1 MNNLKLFREVPLG
14 LSFHSHDETLRFSAF
29 DIERNR
35 LFFLS
40 SHNFIYTSHLSSFH
54 EKGAWS
60 NSTLTADVTSV
71 DLEPADLVTSF
82 EYIMEKEALLLGT
95 SNGLLLLYNVDA
107 NATEIVGKV
116 DGGVN
121 CISLSP
127 DGELV
132 ATITGFGQIL
142 VMTHDWDLLYETPL
156 DDLPEDYH
164 VNEENFLPGRLKQH
178 PISWR
183 GDGKYFATM
192 SDVCGSDSL
201 HRKLKFWE
209 RDSGALLASSEAK
222 AFAGEV
228 LEWMPSG
235 AKVAAVYDRKAEN
248 ECPSIV
254 FFERNGLERSKFSI
268 NEGINAKV
276 KFLKWNCSSDLLA
289 GVVECENYDAI
300 KIWYFSN
307 NHWYL
312 KHEIRYLKQDEVRII
327 WDPAKPLQLI
337 CWTLGGQVT
346 VYNFVWI
353 TAVVDNSTAL
363 VIDGSN
369 IHVTPLSLSL
379 IPPPMYLFSLKF
391 SSNVRGMAVYCKNS
405 KNQLA
410 AFLSDGS
417 VCVVE
422 LPSIETWEEL
432 EGKEFSI
439 ESSHTE
445 MVFGSI
451 LHLVWLDSRTLLAV
465 SHYGFSHSND
475 LFQTSLNEGG
485 LQGFYLQEIELEC
498 SEDLV
503 PGLLTCSGWH
513 ATVSKRNALEEMII
527 GIAPNPAAKCS
538 AYMQFSG
545 GKVIKY
551 ISKSGISGGSPEQE
565 YQGFSAPCPWM
576 SVALVGSAS
585 PSKPVLFGL
594 DEIGR
599 LHASGRIVCNNCT
612 SFSFYSNLADQVIT
626 HLILATKQDLLFI
639 VDIVDIFHGELDS
652 KYGNFV
658 HVNSRKKEENEN
670 YMNIWERGAK
680 IVGVLHGDEAA
691 IILQTT
697 RGNLECIYPRKL
709 VLVSTINAL
718 VQKRFRDALLMVRR
732 HRIDFNVIVDYCGWQ
747 AFSQSAPEFVRQ
759 NENIIEKLYKN
770 HVSVPCPE
778 AANAMLV
785 GGLQNCPAGN
795 KISSVL
801 MAIRKALEDHYT
813 ESPARELCILT
824 TLARSDPP
832 LLEDALKRIK
842 VIREKELSHADDQGR
857 MSYPSA
863 EEALKHLLW
872 LADPDAVY
880 EAALGLYDL
889 NLAAI
894 VALNA
899 QKDPKEFLPFLQELE
914 RIPTLIMQYN
924 IDLRL
929 KRFEKALRHIAS
941 AGDSYYDDC
950 MTLVKK
956 NPQLFPLALQLFT
969 DPAKRMPFL
978 EAWGDQLSDEKCFED
993 AATIYLSCFNLD
1005 KALKSY
1011 RAINNWSGVL
1021 TVAGFL
1027 NMGKD
1032 EILNLASELCE
1043 ELQALGKPGEAAKI
1057 ALEYCGDV
1065 NTGVNL
1071 LISARDWE
1079 EALRVVFMHRREDL
1093 IKAVKDASVECA
1105 NTLINEYE
1113 EGLEKVGKYLAR
1125 YLAVRQRRLLL
1136 KAKLQSEELAAS
1148 DLDDDAASEASSNFS
1163 GMSAYTTGTRK
1174 SSAASTCTASTKAR
1188 DSRRQRKRGKIRP
1201 GSPGEEMAL
1210 VEHLK
1215 SMSLTVEARH
1225 ELKSLLISLMMF
1237 GEGETARKL
1246 QQMGENFQLS
1256 QMAAVRLAEDTI
1268 SNDTINEHAHTLE
1281 QYTRKVAI
1289 KWFSNT
1295 NKLSLPALPATQENG
1310 SYASEYAIQ
1319 VYNTNMVTVYA
1330 SFES

>member
-1 MNNLKLFREVPLG
+1 
-14 LSFHSHDETLRFSAF
+14 
-29 DIERNR
+29 
-35 LFFLS
+35 
-40 SHNFIYTSHLSSFH
+40 
-54 EKGAWS
+54 
-60 NSTLTADVTSV
+60 
-71 DLEPADLVTSF
+71 
-82 EYIMEKEALLLGT
+82 
-95 SNGLLLLYNVDA
+95 
-107 NATEIVGKV
+107 
-116 DGGVN
+116 
-121 CISLSP
+121 
-127 DGELV
+127 
-132 ATITGFGQIL
+132 
-142 VMTHDWDLLYETPL
+142 
-156 DDLPEDYH
+156 
-164 VNEENFLPGRLKQH
+164 
-178 PISWR
+178 
-183 GDGKYFATM
+183 M
-192 SDVCGSDSL
+192 SDACGSDSL
-201 HRKLKFWE
+201 LKKLKVWE

-222 AFAGEV
+222 AFAGAV

-235 AKVAAVYDRKAEN
+235 AKIAAVYDRKAEN

-268 NEGINAKV
+268 NEGINANL

-289 GVVECENYDAI
+289 GVVEFENYDAI

-312 KHEIRYLKQDEVRII
+312 KHEIRYLKQDEVRFI

-346 VYNFVWI
+346 VYSFVWI
-353 TAVVDNSTAL
+353 TAVMENSIAL

-379 IPPPMYLFSLKF
+379 MPPPMYLFSLKF
-391 SSNVRGMAVYCKNS
+391 SSHVGGMAVYCKNS

-417 VCVVE
+417 LCVVE

-432 EGKEFSI
+432 EGKEFSV
-439 ESSHTE
+439 EACHSET
-445 MVFGSI
+445 VFGSI
-451 LHLVWLDSRTLLAV
+451 LHLVWLDSHKLLAV

-485 LQGFYLQEIELEC
+485 FRGFYLQEMELEC

-513 ATVSKRNALEEMII
+513 ATVSKQNTLEDLVI
-527 GIAPNPAAKCS
+527 GITPNPTGKCS

-545 GKVIKY
+545 GDIQEY
-551 ISKSGISGGSPEQE
+551 LSRFGISRGSVEQA
-565 YQGFSAPCPWM
+565 YQGFSSACPWL
-576 SVALVGSAS
+576 SVVLVGSGGQ
-585 PSKPVLFGL
+585 SKPVLFGL

-599 LHASGRIVCNNCT
+599 LHANGGIVCNNCS
-612 SFSFYSNLADQVIT
+612 SFLFYSNLADQVTT

-639 VDIVDIFHGELDS
+639 VDIGDIFNGELDS

-658 HVNSRKKEENEN
+658 HINSRKKEENEKHI
-670 YMNIWERGAK
+670 NIWERGAK

-709 VLVSTINAL
+709 VLVSIINAL

-747 AFSQSAPEFVRQ
+747 AFSESASEFVRQ
-759 NENIIEKLYKN
+759 VNNLGYITEFVCSVKNENIIEKLYKN
-770 HVSVPCPE
+770 YISVPHPE
-778 AANAMLV
+778 VANVLLV
-785 GGLQNCPAGN
+785 GGLQSCPAGN
-795 KISSVL
+795 KVSSIL
-801 MAIRKALEDHYT
+801 MAIRKALEDHLT
-813 ESPARELCILT
+813 ECPARELCILT

-842 VIREKELSHADDQGR
+842 IIREKELSHADDRGR
-857 MSYPSA
+857 ISYPSA

-872 LADPDAVY
+872 LADSDAVY

-914 RIPTLIMQYN
+914 RMPTLLMQYN

-950 MTLVKK
+950 MTLVKT
-956 NPQLFPLALQLFT
+956 NPQLFPLALQLFN

-978 EAWGDQLSDEKCFED
+978 EAWGDYLSDEKCFGD
-993 AATIYLSCFNLD
+993 AATIYLSCFSLD

-1027 NMGKD
+1027 NLGKD
-1032 EILNLASELCE
+1032 EVLHLASELCE

-1065 NTGVNL
+1065 NNGVNL

-1093 IKAVKDASVECA
+1093 IKAVKNASVECA
-1105 NTLINEYE
+1105 STLISEYE

-1136 KAKLQSEELAAS
+1136 AAKLQAEELAAS

-1163 GMSAYTTGTRK
+1163 GMSAYTTGTRR
-1174 SSAASTCTASTKAR
+1174 SSAASISSTTTSKAR
-1188 DSRRQRKRGKIRP
+1188 DTRRQRKRGKIRP
-1201 GSPGEEMAL
+1201 GSPDEELAL

-1215 SMSLTVEARH
+1215 GMSLTVEARR
-1225 ELKSLLISLMMF
+1225 ELKSLLVSLMMF

-1256 QMAAVRLAEDTI
+1256 QMAAVRLAEDTM
-1268 SNDTINEHAHTLE
+1268 SNDTINEYAHTLE
-1281 QYTRKVAI
+1281 QYTRKVRIEMHNSEALSWRI
-1289 KWFSNT
+1289 KMF
-1295 NKLSLPALPATQENG
+1295 LSYE
-1310 SYASEYAIQ
+1310 
-1319 VYNTNMVTVYA
+1319 
-1330 SFES
+1330 

>member
-1 MNNLKLFREVPLG
+1 MKNLNLFREVPLI
-14 LSFHSHDETLRFSAF
+14 LRLTSDDETFRFAAL

-40 SHNFIYTSHLSSFH
+40 SHNFIYTYHLSSFH
-54 EKGAWS
+54 DKEAWS
-60 NSTLTADVTSV
+60 NNSLLSTDYGIV
-71 DLEPADLVTSF
+71 DLEPDDSVTSF
-82 EYIMEKEALLLGT
+82 DYLMEKEALLLGT
-95 SNGLLLLYNVDA
+95 SNGLLLLYDVDA
-107 NATEIVGKV
+107 NATQVVGNL

-127 DGELV
+127 DGELL
-132 ATITGFGQIL
+132 AIITGFGQIL

-156 DDLPEDYH
+156 VDDDDDEGHH
-164 VNEENFLPGRLKQH
+164 VNGENFLEGGFEQH
-178 PISWR
+178 QISWR

-192 SDVCGSDSL
+192 SVCSSNL
-201 HRKLKFWE
+201 LRKLKVWD
-209 RDSGALLASSEAK
+209 RDSGALLASSEEK
-222 AFAGEV
+222 TFAGAV

-235 AKVAAVYDRKAEN
+235 AKIAAVYDRKAEN

-268 NEGINAKV
+268 GEGVNAKV

-289 GVVECENYDAI
+289 GVVECESYDAV

-307 NHWYL
+307 NHWYV
-312 KHEIRYLKQDEVRII
+312 KHEIRYLKQDEVRFV
-327 WDPAKPLQLI
+327 WNQEKPLQLI

-353 TAVVDNSTAL
+353 TAVTDNSIAL
-363 VIDGSN
+363 VTDGPN

-379 IPPPMYLFSLKF
+379 MPPPMYLFSLKF
-391 SSNVRGMAVYCKNS
+391 SSHVRGTAVYCKNS
-405 KNQLA
+405 KNKLA

-417 VCVVE
+417 LCVVE

-432 EGKEFSI
+432 EGKEFNV
-439 ESSHTE
+439 EASHTE

-451 LHLVWLDSRTLLAV
+451 LHLVWLDSHTLLSV

-475 LFQTSLNEGG
+475 LFKTSLNKDA
-485 LQGFYLQEIELEC
+485 LQGFFLQEIELEC
-498 SEDLV
+498 SEDIV

-513 ATVSKRNALEEMII
+513 ATVSKQNTLKELVI
-527 GIAPNPAAKCS
+527 GIAPNPASKSS
-538 AYMQFSG
+538 AFMQFSG
-545 GKVIKY
+545 GKIKEY
-551 ISKSGISGGSPEQE
+551 LSKMGTGGGSLEQE
-565 YQGFSAPCPWM
+565 FQGFSAACPWM
-576 SVALVGSAS
+576 GVALVGSVGQ
-585 PSKPVLFGL
+585 SKPVLFGL

-599 LHASGRIVCNNCT
+599 VHTSGGIVVGNNCS
-612 SFSFYSNLADQVIT
+612 SFSFYSNLADEVIT
-626 HLILATKQDLLFI
+626 HLLLATKQDLLFI
-639 VDIVDIFHGELDS
+639 VDIVDIFNGELDS

-658 HVNSRKKEENEN
+658 RSNSRKKEENEN
-670 YMNIWERGAK
+670 YIHIWERGAK

-691 IILQTT
+691 TILQTT

-709 VLVSTINAL
+709 VLVSIINAL
-718 VQKRFRDALLMVRR
+718 TQKRFRDALLMVRR

-747 AFSQSAPEFVRQ
+747 AFSQSAFEFVRQ
-759 NENIIEKLYKN
+759 VNNLGYITEFVCSVKNENVIEKLYKN
-770 HVSVPCPE
+770 HVSVPCSE
-778 AANAMLV
+778 VANVVLAGTLE
-785 GGLQNCPAGN
+785 NCHADN
-795 KISSVL
+795 KVSSIL
-801 MAIRKALEDHYT
+801 MAIRKALEEHFT

-824 TLARSDPP
+824 TLARSEPP

-842 VIREKELSHADDQGR
+842 VIREKELSHADDHMR

-872 LADPDAVY
+872 LADGDAVY
-880 EAALGLYDL
+880 DAALGLYDL
-889 NLAAI
+889 KLSAI

-914 RIPTLIMQYN
+914 RMPTQLMQYN

-950 MTLVKK
+950 MALVNK

-978 EAWGDQLSDEKCFED
+978 EAWGDYLSGEKNFED

-1027 NMGKD
+1027 NLGKD
-1032 EILNLASELCE
+1032 EVLHLAGELCE
-1043 ELQALGKPGEAAKI
+1043 QLQALGKPGEAAKI
-1057 ALEYCGDV
+1057 ALDYCGDV
-1065 NTGVNL
+1065 NSGVNL

-1105 NTLINEYE
+1105 STLINEYE
-1113 EGLEKVGKYLAR
+1113 EGLEKVGKYLTR

-1136 KAKLQSEELAAS
+1136 SAKLRSEERAAS

-1174 SSAASTCTASTKAR
+1174 SSAVSTISAATTRAR
-1188 DSRRQRKRGKIRP
+1188 EARRQRKRGKIRP
-1201 GSPGEEMAL
+1201 GSAGEEFAL
-1210 VEHLK
+1210 VDHLK
-1215 SMSLTVEARH
+1215 GMSLRVESRR
-1225 ELKSLLISLMMF
+1225 ELKSLLVSLMMF

-1256 QMAAVRLAEDTI
+1256 QMAAVKLAEETI
-1268 SNDTINEHAHTLE
+1268 STETINEYAHTLE
-1281 QYTRKVAI
+1281 QYTRKVRDEMHN
-1289 KWFSNT
+1289 SED
-1295 NKLSLPALPATQENG
+1295 LSWRLKVFLAYE
-1310 SYASEYAIQ
+1310 
-1319 VYNTNMVTVYA
+1319 
-1330 SFES
+1330 